1 MTSYYTCN
9 VSRCLS
15 LTGEDEDGE
24 KKKYTGTCN
33 SLVITS
39 LRSVFEEP

>member
-15 LTGEDEDGE
+15 LTGQDGD
-24 KKKYTGTCN
+24 YGIT
-33 SLVITS
+33 LVLWHVRFIGIGRYVTTE
-39 LRSVFEEP
+39 RF